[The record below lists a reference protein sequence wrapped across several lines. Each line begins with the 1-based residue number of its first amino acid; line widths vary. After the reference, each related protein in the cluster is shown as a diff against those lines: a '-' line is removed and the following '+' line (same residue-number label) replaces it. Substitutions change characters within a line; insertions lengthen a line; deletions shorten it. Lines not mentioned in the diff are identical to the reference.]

1 MFPLKK
7 WSDKIQISQATE
19 FIEQY
24 RRNWKEHI
32 DKRILIGFQIS
43 KIPTKRENKSEIME
57 QFYFLVSV
65 TSLIRSDTGNDYG
78 AGNDEK
84 EIEGASYRRG
94 ATVQ

>member
-1 MFPLKK
+1 
-7 WSDKIQISQATE
+7 
-19 FIEQY
+19 
-24 RRNWKEHI
+24 
-32 DKRILIGFQIS
+32 
-43 KIPTKRENKSEIME
+43 ME